1 MVYHR
6 PVADRPHPSV
16 SPSSSFCFSVHG
28 DADIGVLAR
37 LLEVVAKRGL
47 LPARLHSDLVPETA
61 ELLVDLQLAD
71 LPLSLG
77 EEMARAMRR
86 IVGVRH
92 VLTAVKIAAEPLAL
106 TA

>member
-1 MVYHR
+1 MDYHR
-6 PVADRPHPSV
+6 PVADRRYPSAF
-16 SPSSSFCFSVHG
+16 PSSSFCFSVHG
-28 DADIGVLAR
+28 DADVGMLAR

-61 ELLVDLQLAD
+61 ELMVDLQLAD
-71 LPLSLG
+71 IAPSLG
-77 EEMARAMRR
+77 EEMAQAMRQ

-92 VLTAVKIAAEPLAL
+92 VLTAVKSVAEPLAL